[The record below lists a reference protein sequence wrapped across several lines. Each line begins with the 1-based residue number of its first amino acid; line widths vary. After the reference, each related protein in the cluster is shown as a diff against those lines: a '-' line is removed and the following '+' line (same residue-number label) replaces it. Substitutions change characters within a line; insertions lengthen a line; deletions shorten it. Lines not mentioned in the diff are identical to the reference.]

1 MSSVPSEQSFWWRL
15 GLGSRTLRGW
25 ALYDWANSAF
35 ATTIMSAFL
44 PVYYSK
50 VVARGLGQTVATA
63 YWGYTTAI
71 ALALIAVLSPVLG
84 AIADY
89 LGAKKKFLA
98 VFMGFGVTFTACLWF
113 IGAGAWV
120 LTSALF
126 ILANIG
132 FAGANVFYEALLP
145 SIARGKEI
153 DRVSTAGYA
162 LGYVG
167 GGVLLALNA
176 AWYLAPE
183 RFGFSSSDQAIRAS
197 FVSVAVWWLLFSL
210 PLFRSVREPVP
221 RLEEGESPDLN
232 PVRVAFTRVAGTLRE
247 IRRYPDLFVFL
258 LAFLIYNDGVGT
270 IIKMASIYGA
280 EVGIG
285 TADLIGALILVQF
298 VGVPFTFAFGQFAGR
313 MGARKSIYVGLVVYS
328 LIAILGFFM
337 NTAWHFW
344 ALALGVASVQGGIQ
358 ALSRS
363 LYASMVPVGRAT
375 EFFGFY
381 SVSSKVAGI
390 AGPLVFAL
398 VGESM
403 GSSRWSILSLLV
415 FFVAGGLILT
425 HVNEEAGRRL
435 ASETDAAMTKRVA
448 F

>member
-1 MSSVPSEQSFWWRL
+1 MRGAPAEGSLWWRL
-15 GLGSRTLRGW
+15 GLGSREARAW

-35 ATTIMSAFL
+35 ATTIMAAFL
-44 PVYYSK
+44 PVYYST
-50 VVARGLGQTVATA
+50 VVARGLGETVATA

-98 VFMGFGVTFTACLWF
+98 AFMGFGVTFTACLWF

-120 LTSALF
+120 LASALF
-126 ILANIG
+126 ILANVG

-145 SIARGKEI
+145 SIARGREI

-162 LGYVG
+162 LGYFG

-176 AWYLAPE
+176 AWYLAPT
-183 RFGFSSSDQAIRAS
+183 RFGFSDADQAIRAS
-197 FVSVAVWWLLFSL
+197 FVSVAVWWALFSV

-221 RLEEGESPDLN
+221 RLGKDESPDLN
-232 PVRVAFTRVAGTLRE
+232 PVGVGFARVAETLRE
-247 IRRYPDLFVFL
+247 IRHYPDLFVFL

-285 TADLIGALILVQF
+285 TGHLIGALILVQF
-298 VGVPFTFAFGQFAGR
+298 IGIPFTLAFGQFASR
-313 MGARKSIYVGLVVYS
+313 VGAREGIYVALVVYA
-328 LIAILGFFM
+328 LIAVLGFFM
-337 NTAWHFW
+337 RAAWQFW
-344 ALALGVASVQGGIQ
+344 ALAVAVASVQGGIQ
-358 ALSRS
+358 GLSRS
-363 LYASMVPVGRAT
+363 LYASMVPIGRAT

-381 SVSSKVAGI
+381 SVSSKFAGI
-390 AGPLVFAL
+390 AGPLVFAV
-398 VGESM
+398 VGQAL
-403 GSSRWSILSLLV
+403 GTSRWGILSLVV
-415 FFVAGGLILT
+415 FFLCGGLILT
-425 HVNEEAGRRL
+425 RVDVETGRRL
-435 ASETDAAMTKRVA
+435 ASETDAAMTTRIA
-448 F
+448 